1 MKKSLLL
8 TLLGLLIAVGAYA
21 QNRTISGKVTS
32 QEDGEPMVGVSV
44 LVQGTNKG
52 TSTDVD
58 GNYTVQVE
66 PGENVLVFSFIGVK
80 QQTVEIG
87 NRSTIDVVMQADETQ
102 LDEIVIVGYGEQK
115 KSDVTGAT
123 VNVKGAELAKQPVL
137 TATQALQGK
146 VAGVQ
151 IISSSQPGSAPQIRI
166 RGVGTINGGAGALY
180 VVDGVL
186 TDDITNINTSDIVD
200 MNILKDAS
208 AAAIY
213 GSRGANGVVII
224 TTKKG
229 EAGKLK
235 VNYNNQLGFRQAIN
249 VVKMAN
255 AEEYN
260 NYVQAA
266 TGSTPPTSEYDTD
279 WFDTILRT
287 AWMQNHNISISGGSE
302 HSTHF
307 LNVGYLDEEGIL
319 LKNNFKRFTT
329 RLNSEY
335 KLHKKFTFGHQFSYN
350 NNQNQNGFNNVNGDA
365 YGNVGSAYNNA
376 YRAAPIIA
384 SKVGDRYGNTSAYGN
399 VGNPLL
405 DLNNNSILIK
415 ENRLQGSA
423 YLNFQ
428 PTSWLTFRSS
438 VGGDWRSTL
447 SRGYFYQ
454 FNADETTFLTAGG
467 NQLRNLSNLTINQSQ
482 TFRWVVD
489 NILTASHKFG
499 DHNIIFMI
507 GATSEKF
514 NSTSLRASR
523 NDVSPNPDL
532 WYIDTGDANTSQN
545 GGGGDMWTRQ
555 SFLARANYSLK
566 EKYLLTASIRNDGSS
581 RLPKDNRWVMYPSFG
596 LGWIISR
603 EGFFQNQEL
612 VDFLKLRGSYGK
624 VGNDQIPAAAYTYV
638 VDQNKPYPFG
648 GSKTVAENGGQITQ
662 IIDPNIGWEVTT
674 EYGAALEF
682 SLIQSKL
689 KGEIGYYNKKVTDAL
704 INIPVLTSSGDFDG
718 LIFQNVASIENKGI
732 EIMLNWNDRIS
743 DDLSY
748 TIGGNV
754 TFNKNQVVAL
764 NGGQATLGGS
774 IGAAQGFTTSS
785 DNGQPIGA
793 FYVLKTLGVFNTV
806 AEVNAHVNSEGT
818 VIQPTAKPGDFI
830 YKDVNDDGQIDDSD
844 RVFAGSYQPV
854 AYFGLNLGVNYK
866 NFDLSLDFYGNV
878 GNEVYNGKKAVRVD
892 GRDNIESDI
901 VYNRWTSANRSQT
914 EPGANTG
921 NLPASDYFVESGDFF
936 RLNNITLGY
945 TVPTSSLERLK
956 ISSLRFFV
964 TSQNLFMLQRY
975 SGFTPELPGSP
986 TGSGIEL
993 NAYPTTRSIVAGLNI
1008 GF

>member
-1 MKKSLLL
+1 MRKVSLF
-8 TLLGLLIAVGAYA
+8 IASLFLAATALA
-21 QNRTISGKVTS
+21 QTRTVTGKVTDAA
-32 QEDGEPMVGVSV
+32 DGSGMVSV
-44 LVQGTNKG
+44 SILVQGTNKG
-52 TSTDVD
+52 TTTDLD
-58 GNYTVQVE
+58 GNYSLE
-66 PGENVLVFSFIGVK
+66 LGPGETTLVFTFIGYA
-80 QQTVEIG
+80 QQVIEVGDRTVV
-87 NRSTIDVVMQADETQ
+87 NVVMETDATN
-102 LDEIVIVGYGEQK
+102 LEELVVVGYGEQK
-115 KSDVTGAT
+115 KSDITGSTASI
-123 VNVKGAELAKQPVL
+123 KGAELAKQPVS

-151 IISSSQPGSAPQIRI
+151 IISSGQPGTAPQIRI
-166 RGVGTINGGAGALY
+166 RGVGTINSGAGALY

-186 TDDITNINTSDIVD
+186 TDDITNINSADIVD

-235 VNYNNQLGFRQAIN
+235 VNYNNQLGFRQAVN
-249 VVKMAN
+249 LVEMAN
-255 AEEYN
+255 AEEYS

-266 TGSTPPTSEYDTD
+266 TGSAPPTSPYDTD

-287 AWMQNHNISISGGSE
+287 AWMQNHNLSVSGGNE

-307 LNVGYLDEEGIL
+307 LNVGYLKEDGIL
-319 LKNNFKRFTT
+319 LKNNFERFTT

-335 KLHKKFTFGHQFSYN
+335 NLHKKITFGHQFAYN
-350 NNQNQNGFNNVNGDA
+350 NNRNQNGFGNMDGDA
-365 YGNVGSAYNNA
+365 FGNVGSAYNNA

-384 SKVGDRYGNTSAYGN
+384 SKIGERYGNTSAFQN

-423 YLNFQ
+423 YLNIK
-428 PTSWLTFRSS
+428 PLEWLSFRSS
-438 VGGDWRSTL
+438 VGGDWRNTL
-447 SRGYFYQ
+447 SRGYYYQ

-467 NQLRNLSNLTINQSQ
+467 NQLRNLSNLTIDQRQ
-482 TFRWVVD
+482 TFRWVID
-489 NILTASHKFG
+489 NILTASHEFG
-499 DHNIIFMI
+499 DHSLTFMAGI
-507 GATSEKF
+507 TSEKF
-514 NSTSLRASR
+514 SSTSVRASR

-532 WYIDTGDANTSQN
+532 WYINTGDANTSQN

-555 SFLARANYSLK
+555 SLLARVNYAFK
-566 EKYLLTASIRNDGSS
+566 EKYLFTGSLRNDGSS
-581 RLPKDNRWVMYPSFG
+581 RLPKENRWVMYPSVG

-612 VDFLKLRGSYGK
+612 IDFLKLRGSYGK
-624 VGNDQIPAAAYTYV
+624 VGNDQIPAGAYTYV
-638 VDQNKPYPFG
+638 VDQNKPYPFN
-648 GSKTVAENGGQITQ
+648 GSNTVAENGGQITQ
-662 IIDPNIGWEVTT
+662 IVDPNIGWEVTT
-674 EYGAALEF
+674 EYDLALEF
-682 SLIQSKL
+682 TLLQSKL
-689 KGEIGYYNKKVTDAL
+689 QGEINYYNKKITDAL

-732 EIMLNWNDRIS
+732 EIMLNWADKIS
-743 DDLSY
+743 DDLRY
-748 TIGGNV
+748 TLGGNI
-754 TFNKNQVVAL
+754 TFNQNKVVAL

-785 DNGQPIGA
+785 DNGHPIGS
-793 FYVLKTLGVFNTV
+793 FYVLKTIGVFNTV
-806 AEVNAHVNSEGT
+806 GEVNAYVNSEGK
-818 VIQPTAKPGDFI
+818 VIQPNAKPGDLI
-830 YKDVNDDGQIDDSD
+830 YKDINDDGQIDDMD
-844 RVFAGSYQPV
+844 RVFSGSYQPV
-854 AYFGLNLGVNYK
+854 AYFGFNVGVNYK
-866 NFDLSLDFYGNV
+866 NFDLTMDFYGNV

-892 GRDNIESDI
+892 GRDNVEKDV
-901 VYNRWTSANRSQT
+901 VYNRWTSANQSQT
-914 EPGANTG
+914 EPAANTG
-921 NLPASDYFVESGDFF
+921 NLPASDYFIEPGDFF
-936 RLNNITLGY
+936 RLNNITFGY
-945 TVPTSSLERLK
+945 TVPQSVLERLK
-956 ISSLRFFV
+956 ISTLRVFV
-964 TSQNLFMLQRY
+964 TSQNLFMLQKY